1 MGMAKSRCLLAMAVL
16 AFVSAQARADGFGV
30 HDLTTIAPEVSAAL
44 GSGSGFN
51 SKSETQ
57 RLTLICPKCDGE
69 PTIDLQLG
77 RQTDGTEERVR
88 SGQTPIARLEM
99 LCQERNPSCRL
110 TGLDVT
116 PAVGWISTY
125 AMGPMFAS
133 TVVIMRG
140 GDLLT
145 IRSLASNAEAARG
158 NAEKVV
164 QAVRS
169 RLIGN

>member
-1 MGMAKSRCLLAMAVL
+1 MGMAKSMRALAMAVL
-16 AFVSAQARADGFGV
+16 VFVSTEARADGFGV
-30 HDLTTIAPEVSAAL
+30 RDLAAIAPEVSAAL
-44 GSGSGFN
+44 GSGFSA
-51 SKSETQ
+51 KSETQ